1 MTYCGKC
8 GAVVQDGVKF
18 CASCGAA
25 VETKVENNAQQA
37 QPQQQAAP
45 QNDFSQKLQNFN
57 NTADTTAQFDTADI
71 NANKAMAILAYFGP
85 LVLIPIFA
93 AKGSKFARYHSNQG
107 LVLLLAA
114 ILYGI
119 AYSILSSIILAISW
133 RLYFI
138 VSIIGLVSIIITIL
152 AIIGIINAATG
163 KAKELPLIGKFKI
176 LK

>member
-8 GAVVQDGVKF
+8 GAQVQDGVKF
-18 CASCGAA
+18 CQGCGA
-25 VETKVENNAQQA
+25 EIIQA
-37 QPQQQAAP
+37 QPQQAQPAAQAP

-57 NTADTTAQFDTADI
+57 NTADTTAEFDANDI
-71 NANKAMAILAYFGP
+71 ANNKVMAVLAYLGI

-93 AKGSKFARYHSNQG
+93 AKQSKFARYHANQG
-107 LVLLLAA
+107 LVLCIAA
-114 ILYGI
+114 I
-119 AYSILSSIILAISW
+119 AYSIVYGILSSIILAISW

-138 VSIIGLVSIIITIL
+138 TSILSLVSIVFFIL
-152 AIIGIINAATG
+152 CVIGIINAAGG

>member
-8 GAVVQDGVKF
+8 GKPIEEGIKF
-18 CASCGAA
+18 CAACGAA
-25 VETKVENNAQQA
+25 VEPVQAPAQEPV
-37 QPQQQAAP
+37 QPPVQN
-45 QNDFSQKLQNFN
+45 QNDFSQKIQNFN
-57 NTADTTAQFDTADI
+57 NTADTTAEFDAQDI
-71 NANKAMAILAYFGP
+71 SQNKAMAILAYFGP

-93 AKGSKFARYHSNQG
+93 AKGSRFARYHSNQG

-114 ILYGI
+114 IVYGI
-119 AYSILSSIILAISW
+119 AYGILSSIILAISW

-138 VSIIGLVSIIITIL
+138 VSIIGLVSIVISVL

>member
-1 MTYCGKC
+1 MKFCGKC
-8 GAVVQDGVKF
+8 GTKIEDNIKF
-18 CASCGAA
+18 CPGCGSPTDAPQ
-25 VETKVENNAQQA
+25 EQQSQQA
-37 QPQQQAAP
+37 QPASQPP
-45 QNDFSQKLQNFN
+45 QNDFSQKIQNLN
-57 NTADTTAQFDTADI
+57 NTADTTAEFDAQDI
-71 NANKAMAILAYFGP
+71 TSNKAMAILAYFGP

-93 AKGSKFARYHSNQG
+93 AKQSKFARYHSNQG
-107 LVLLLAA
+107 LVLLIAS

-138 VSIIGLVSIIITIL
+138 VSIIGLVSIVITIL

>member
-8 GAVVQDGVKF
+8 GAQVQDGVKF
-18 CASCGAA
+18 CQGCGA
-25 VETKVENNAQQA
+25 EIIQA
-37 QPQQQAAP
+37 QATQPEQPAAQAP
-45 QNDFSQKLQNFN
+45 QNDFSQKLQNLN
-57 NTADTTAQFDTADI
+57 NTADTTAEFDAQDI
-71 NANKAMAILAYFGP
+71 TSNKAMAILAYFGP

-93 AKGSKFARYHSNQG
+93 AKQSKFARYHSNQG
-107 LVLLLAA
+107 LVLLIAS

-138 VSIIGLVSIIITIL
+138 VSIIGLVSIVITIL

>member
-8 GAVVQDGVKF
+8 GKQVDEGLKFCSNCGAVVEIPQ
-18 CASCGAA
+18 AEPA
-25 VETKVENNAQQA
+25 VQTQ
-37 QPQQQAAP
+37 P
-45 QNDFSQKLQNFN
+45 QNDFTQKIQNFN
-57 NTADTTAQFDTADI
+57 NTADTTAEFDAQDI
-71 NANKAMAILAYFGP
+71 NQNKAMAILAYFGP
-85 LVLIPIFA
+85 LVLIPILA

-114 ILYGI
+114 IAYGI
-119 AYSILSSIILAISW
+119 VYNILSAIILAISW
-133 RLYFI
+133 RLYFV
-138 VSIIGLVSIIITIL
+138 VSIIGLVSIVITVL